1 MELSSI
7 GERVF
12 AVESITKKRVRKGNV
27 EYLLKWQG
35 WPPKYST
42 WEPEDNILDPR
53 LVLAFEEKE
62 ERDRVQAHRRKGLR
76 PRRLVLRNIY
86 AMELRSAQKPPE
98 KPAPR
103 FRLSLT
109 RSVGAGLQ
117 HNGRRCRNG
126 EGGVYQH
133 PDRLLKRRNRPFV
146 SKPPERS
153 ESPRQPNPTPERDS
167 AEEGED
173 EEENEWE
180 KEEEEERKK
189 RRKTEKEERHA
200 IPHAPET
207 TEDHAP
213 LTQEAVIAE
222 NTKPEHC
229 ASSPDCRVAP
239 PIAEAGS
246 GTAAPELPPNTAEHK
261 PITAASGGGVSQD
274 TLTTDKSLKSS
285 SGAGA
290 ITARVQDRASVI
302 TVRHLIDRFVQRQT
316 GETDS
321 KEEKEADDGEATAER
336 TTTLQLSAEIRADE
350 RRASE
355 RVRHHGKVTVT
366 KVTVNSLT
374 VTFKEATAAE
384 GFFSSAGL
392 QV

>member
-12 AVESITKKRVRKGNV
+12 AVESITKKRVRK
-27 EYLLKWQG
+27 
-35 WPPKYST
+35 
-42 WEPEDNILDPR
+42 
-53 LVLAFEEKE
+53 
-62 ERDRVQAHRRKGLR
+62 
-76 PRRLVLRNIY
+76 NIY
-86 AMELRSAQKPPE
+86 TMELRSAQKPPE

-109 RSVGAGLQ
+109 RSMGAGLP

-133 PDRLLKRRNRPFV
+133 PDRLLKRRSRPYV
-146 SKPPERS
+146 SKTPERT
-153 ESPRQPNPTPERDS
+153 ESPRQPTPTSERDS
-167 AEEGED
+167 AEED

-180 KEEEEERKK
+180 KEEEKK
-189 RRKTEKEERHA
+189 RRKMENEERHA
-200 IPHAPET
+200 IPHAQDM
-207 TEDHAP
+207 TEEHAP
-213 LTQEAVIAE
+213 FTQEAVITE

-239 PIAEAGS
+239 LTSETGS
-246 GTAAPELPPNTAEHK
+246 STAEQQLNTVEHQ

-274 TLTTDKSLKSS
+274 TLATDELQKSS
-285 SGAGA
+285 SEAGVL
-290 ITARVQDRASVI
+290 TARVQERASVI
-302 TVRHLIDRFVQRQT
+302 TVRHLIDRFVQDEQRQT

-321 KEEKEADDGEATAER
+321 KEKRETDDDEATAEC
-336 TTTLQLSAEIRADE
+336 TTTLQLSAEIRSDE
-350 RRASE
+350 RQTSE
-355 RVRHHGKVTVT
+355 RTRHRGKVVVT
-366 KVTVNSLT
+366 KVTVNSVT

-384 GFFSSAGL
+384 GFFSSSGL